1 MSNYEK
7 SGRVFIAYKGNEYD
21 ESELVRKL
29 RSTFVSSYTVKTLN
43 RSDSD
48 VIFAK
53 VVYDNYVS
61 DRDPYWNSQTKIA
74 TVSGYDQSEVS
85 ISIDNHYDVSDPDKY
100 HLLFNKMYKDYR
112 EKFYKFLKK
121 FLFL

>member
-7 SGRVFIAYKGNEYD
+7 SGKVFIAYKGNEFD

-29 RSTFVSSYTVKTLN
+29 RTTYVSSYTVKTLC

-61 DRDPYWNSQTKIA
+61 DRDMIKMKFLVLIVIIID
-74 TVSGYDQSEVS
+74 TVLMIV
-85 ISIDNHYDVSDPDKY
+85 ISIM
-100 HLLFNKMYKDYR
+100 F
-112 EKFYKFLKK
+112 
-121 FLFL
+121 

>member
-53 VVYDNYVS
+53 VEYDN
-61 DRDPYWNSQTKIA
+61 
-74 TVSGYDQSEVS
+74 
-85 ISIDNHYDVSDPDKY
+85 
-100 HLLFNKMYKDYR
+100 
-112 EKFYKFLKK
+112 
-121 FLFL
+121 